1 MRERLSF
8 LTTNKEFYPL
18 LLKLS
23 IPIILQGFLST
34 ALVFVDV
41 LMVGQL
47 GEQAVASVGLGNQF
61 TMIFIMVANGC
72 ATGTGIFAA
81 QYWGR
86 RYVKHIRQTFT
97 IGLRYSLLIGIAFSI
112 VTIFFPQQIIAFYS
126 PDPAVQIEG
135 GNYLHLLGISYIFF
149 SITVVYAAT
158 LRSTKLVMLPLIASG
173 IALLL
178 NALLNY
184 CLILGNF
191 GFPRMGVQGA
201 GISMIIARA
210 VECGII
216 VISTRYQKLPMVK
229 KAGSIFFAK
238 IKGQREYF
246 RVVFPV
252 IMQNIGWVVGISLY
266 MKIYA
271 SISTVAL
278 ASYNISETLEKMGFM
293 AFVSMANACAIMVG
307 NAIGAGRKD
316 LARDYSRKLLFIGV
330 VGALA
335 VGAIIIAV
343 RPYVI
348 QLYNLD
354 AEGVQNVGY
363 LMFFMACVMWIKA
376 CNVIFNGGILRGGG
390 DTKYSMFIDV
400 GGVWLVGLPMGY
412 LAAFVWDLP
421 IYFVVLCIY
430 SEELVKMI
438 VGFYR
443 FLSGKW
449 LRNLVKKE
457 D

>member
-61 TMIFIMVANGC
+61 TLIFVMIANAC
-72 ATGTGIFAA
+72 ASGTGIFAA

-97 IGLRYSLLIGIAFSI
+97 IGLRYSLLIGVVFTIAAVFFS
-112 VTIFFPQQIIAFYS
+112 QRIISFYS
-126 PDPAVQIEG
+126 PDPVVQVEG
-135 GNYLHLLGISYIFF
+135 GHYLHLLGISYIFF

-173 IALLL
+173 IALSL
-178 NALLNY
+178 NTFLNY
-184 CLILGNF
+184 CLILGHF
-191 GFPRMGVQGA
+191 GFPRMGVTGA
-201 GISMIIARA
+201 GISMIIARV
-210 VECGII
+210 VECAII
-216 VISTRYQKLPMVK
+216 VSVTRYQKLPMVK
-229 KAGSIFFAK
+229 RVGNILWAK

-252 IMQNIGWVVGISLY
+252 VMQNIGWVLGISLY

-271 SISTVAL
+271 SISTGSL
-278 ASYNISETLEKMGFM
+278 AAVNISETLEKMGFM
-293 AFVSMANACAIMVG
+293 AFVSMANACAIMIG
-307 NAIGAGRKD
+307 NAIGAGRDD

-330 VGALA
+330 VGAMFI
-335 VGAIIIAV
+335 GAIIVTI
-343 RPYVI
+343 RPSVI

-354 AEGVQNVGY
+354 AEGVRNVSY
-363 LMFFMACVMWIKA
+363 LMLFMACVMWVKA
-376 CNVIFNGGILRGGG
+376 SNVIFNGGILRGGG
-390 DTKYSMFIDV
+390 DTKYSMFIDI

-412 LAAFVWDLP
+412 IAAFVLNLP
-421 IYFVVLCIY
+421 IYFVVLCVY
-430 SEELVKMI
+430 CEEFVKMI
-438 VGFYR
+438 VGFQR
-443 FLSGKW
+443 FLSNRW
-449 LRNLVKKE
+449 LRNLVRK
-457 D
+457 

>member
-1 MRERLSF
+1 MNMRNRLSF
-8 LTTNKEFYPL
+8 LTANREFYPL

-61 TMIFIMVANGC
+61 TLIFIMIANGC
-72 ATGTGIFAA
+72 AGGTGIFAA

-97 IGLRYSLLIGIAFSI
+97 IGLRYSLLIGVVFSI
-112 VTIFFPQQIIAFYS
+112 AAVFFSQEIISFYS
-126 PDPAVQIEG
+126 PDPAVQVEG
-135 GNYLHLLGISYIFF
+135 GHYLHLLGISYIFF

-158 LRSTKLVMLPLIASG
+158 LRSTKLVMLPLIASS
-173 IALLL
+173 IALSL
-178 NALLNY
+178 NAFLNY
-184 CLILGNF
+184 GLILGNC
-191 GFPRMGVQGA
+191 GFPKMGVTGA
-201 GISMIIARA
+201 GISMIIARV
-210 VECGII
+210 VECTII
-216 VISTRYQKLPMVK
+216 VGATRYQKLPMVK
-229 KAGSIFFAK
+229 RVGNILWAK
-238 IKGQREYF
+238 VKGQREYF

-252 IMQNIGWVVGISLY
+252 VMQNIGWVVGISLY

-271 SISTVAL
+271 SISTIAL
-278 ASYNISETLEKMGFM
+278 ASVNISETLEKMGFM
-293 AFVSMANACAIMVG
+293 AFVSMANACAIMIG
-307 NAIGAGRKD
+307 NAIGAGRED
-316 LARDYSRKLLFIGV
+316 LARDYGRKLLFIGI
-330 VGALA
+330 VGAM
-335 VGAIIIAV
+335 VMGAIIIAI

-354 AEGVQNVGY
+354 AKGVRNVSY
-363 LMFFMACVMWIKA
+363 LMLFMACVMWLKA

-390 DTKYSMFIDV
+390 DTKYSMFIDI
-400 GGVWLVGLPMGY
+400 GGVWLIGIPMGY
-412 LAAFVWDLP
+412 IAAFVWDLP

-438 VGFYR
+438 VGFHR
-443 FLSGKW
+443 FLSNKW
-449 LRNLVKKE
+449 VRNLVRK
-457 D
+457 